1 VYIAHRFYKIYK
13 EAVSLIKVVRIY
25 APPYIILASWS
36 LGMTIMFLYFSPF
49 IIEFLYA
56 FLFVNY
62 YITFVLVIG
71 FILSRFEF
79 VGKLFDVYSLFT
91 LKNALKIAKKYAYLV
106 DVETYPVGSDQKIDE
121 ILENIWSCK
130 KYPVMHV
137 RRLEIAL
144 CEKKIDECRNLIES
158 MQKTPEKTPLYEESI
173 KLLKERIAD
182 YKKKIEMIKEKI
194 D

>member
-1 VYIAHRFYKIYK
+1 
-13 EAVSLIKVVRIY
+13 
-25 APPYIILASWS
+25 
-36 LGMTIMFLYFSPF
+36 
-49 IIEFLYA
+49 
-56 FLFVNY
+56 
-62 YITFVLVIG
+62 
-71 FILSRFEF
+71 
-79 VGKLFDVYSLFT
+79 
-91 LKNALKIAKKYAYLV
+91 
-106 DVETYPVGSDQKIDE
+106 
-121 ILENIWSCK
+121 
-130 KYPVMHV
+130 MHV